1 MKISMF
7 YQSLLSDWNHSNAH
21 FLRGMVSELLAR
33 GADVCVYEPF
43 SSWSLKNLLKYHG
56 KRQVVDFYNFYPR
69 LASRR
74 YFEHNI
80 DLEKELD
87 GVDIIIVHEWNSHS
101 IIKKLGEYKNINPD
115 VKLLFHDTHHRS
127 ITDKQAIVQYDLSNY
142 DGVLAYGEVLRNSY
156 LNEGWTQ
163 KAWTWHEA
171 ADVRIFRP
179 IENVEKAGDL
189 IWIGNWGDNE
199 RKEEI
204 NNFLIK
210 PSKNLK
216 LKTRVY
222 GVKYP
227 VEAQKTLRKEGIEYC
242 GWLPNYRV
250 PLAFAQFRATV
261 HIPRRPYVK
270 ALPGI
275 PTILPFEAMACGI
288 PLVSAP
294 WEDVENLFTPGED
307 YLVAHNTR
315 EMEEYLSF
323 LLDDPEAAEIMTLK
337 ARKTILDK
345 HTCAHRAD
353 ELMRICGEL
362 GIDENILLYSENAS
376 VLEKL

>member
-1 MKISMF
+1 MKIAMF
-7 YQSLLSDWNHSNAH
+7 YHSLISDWNHGNAH
-21 FLRGMVSELLAR
+21 FLRGMASELLSR

-56 KRQVVDFYNFYPR
+56 KKQVVDFYNFYPR
-69 LASRR
+69 LTSRR

-80 DLEKELD
+80 DLEKELEGAD
-87 GVDIIIVHEWNSHS
+87 LIIAHEWNSHE
-101 IIKKLGEYKNINPD
+101 IIKKLGEYRQSHPD
-115 VKLLFHDTHHRS
+115 VRLLFHDTHHRS
-127 ITDKQAIVQYDLSNY
+127 VTDKEAMVQYDLSNY
-142 DGVLAYGEVLRNSY
+142 DGVLAYGEVLREIY
-156 LNEGWTQ
+156 LKEAWAQ

-179 IENVEKAGDL
+179 IEKVEKAGDL
-189 IWIGNWGDNE
+189 IWIGNWGDGE
-199 RKEEI
+199 RTEEI

-216 LKTRVY
+216 LKTRIY
-222 GVKYP
+222 GVRYP
-227 VEAQKTLRKEGIEYC
+227 DDAQKILLKAGIEYC
-242 GWLPNYRV
+242 GWLSNYRV
-250 PLAFAQFRATV
+250 PLAFAQFKVTV
-261 HIPRRPYVK
+261 HIPRRPYVE

-275 PTILPFEAMACGI
+275 PTIRPFEAMACGI

-294 WEDVENLFTPGED
+294 WEDTENLFTPGED

-315 EMEEYLSF
+315 EMEDCISF

-337 ARKTILDK
+337 ARKTISDR

-353 ELMRICGEL
+353 ELMRICSDL
-362 GIDENILLYSENAS
+362 GIDENKLLFSESAIAA
-376 VLEKL
+376 EKI

>member
-1 MKISMF
+1 
-7 YQSLLSDWNHSNAH
+7 
-21 FLRGMVSELLAR
+21 

-56 KRQVVDFYNFYPR
+56 KKQVVDFYSFYPR
-69 LASRR
+69 LTSRR

-80 DLEKELD
+80 DLEKELEGAD
-87 GVDIIIVHEWNSHS
+87 LIIAHEWNSHE
-101 IIKKLGEYKNINPD
+101 IIKKLGEYRQSHPD
-115 VKLLFHDTHHRS
+115 VRLLFHDTHHRS
-127 ITDKQAIVQYDLSNY
+127 VTDKEAMVQYDLSNY
-142 DGVLAYGEVLRNSY
+142 DGVLAYGEVLREIY
-156 LNEGWTQ
+156 LKEAWAQ

-179 IENVEKAGDL
+179 IEKVEKAGDL
-189 IWIGNWGDNE
+189 IWIGNWGDGE
-199 RKEEI
+199 RTEEI

-216 LKTRVY
+216 LKTRIY
-222 GVKYP
+222 GVRYP
-227 VEAQKTLRKEGIEYC
+227 DDAQKILLKAGIEYC
-242 GWLPNYRV
+242 GWLSNYRV
-250 PLAFAQFRATV
+250 PLAFAQFKVTV
-261 HIPRRPYVK
+261 HIPRRPYVE

-275 PTILPFEAMACGI
+275 PTIRPFEAMACGI

-294 WEDVENLFTPGED
+294 WEDTENLFTPGED

-315 EMEEYLSF
+315 EMEDCISF

-337 ARKTILDK
+337 ARKTISDR

-353 ELMRICGEL
+353 ELMRICSDL
-362 GIDENILLYSENAS
+362 GIDENKLLFSESAIAA
-376 VLEKL
+376 EKI